1 MDDGVGVTA
10 VIGEHVAGDHRIRS
24 ELVGSG
30 SVGTQPR
37 GFIDIGAV

>member
-1 MDDGVGVTA
+1 MDDGIGITA
-10 VIGEHVAGDHRIRS
+10 VIGKHVAGDYGIWL

-30 SVGTQPR
+30 SVGTQSG